1 MRRAVRAAVFV
12 LMTAL
17 LRVAWHRSSPRST
30 PAGQPPLA
38 SLGPDGIAPVR
49 DLFHADAGDVRLL
62 LMLSPT

>member
-1 MRRAVRAAVFV
+1 MRQAIQSAMFV
-12 LMTAL
+12 LMAAML
-17 LRVAWHRSSPRST
+17 MVAWHRSAPRFA

-49 DLFHADAGDVRLL
+49 DLFNASAGDVRLL

>member
-1 MRRAVRAAVFV
+1 MRRAIQTATFA
-12 LMTAL
+12 LMAAL
-17 LRVAWHRSSPRST
+17 LMVAWYRSAPRST

-49 DLFHADAGDVRLL
+49 DLFNASAGEVRLL